1 MWGRFQGPLRFPLD
15 SNRLLSSPLAD
26 ELLEIET
33 PCTVSWD
40 NNGISEAHLQLR
52 APLNW
57 GYGVPVHN
65 LLGKDPYQGKYPV
78 PPTHAYTRTA

>member
-40 NNGISEAHLQLR
+40 NNGISEALLLR
-52 APLNW
+52 ASPPLNW
-57 GYGVPVHN
+57 GTV
-65 LLGKDPYQGKYPV
+65 YQYITYWERTHIRESTQYP
-78 PPTHAYTRTA
+78 YTRVHT